1 MEWSLLVS
9 VVLISTG
16 RRRKVPRA
24 FNALITKSLGSL
36 FSHLG
41 LWSGGG
47 TGGSGDG
54 AFISSLPIVLGSS
67 IVNTVNLFTG
77 DRGALITSRTMQNPL
92 LPPGDKTVQPEP
104 RLLMPANLQT
114 AVPTAPR

>member
-54 AFISSLPIVLGSS
+54 ASISSLPIVLGSS

-77 DRGALITSRTMQNPL
+77 DRGALIAGCATQNPL
-92 LPPGDKTVQPEP
+92 LPPGNKTVQPE
-104 RLLMPANLQT
+104 LHLSMPAILQT
-114 AVPTAPR
+114 ALLAAPR